1 MTLTDHVLSYVSFK
15 RGAGQSSQAEPE
27 RFLRSFAL
35 HAEAQ
40 GDRFVRVGTALAWAS
55 QTSSPQMRRRRLHY
69 VCGLAAFLHAEDERH
84 EVPHRDAL
92 GRTTRHRPPP
102 RILSLSQTQQVME
115 AALQLP
121 PPESLT
127 PVTFH
132 CLFGLLAATGLR
144 RSEAVGLQLVDL
156 TSDGLQIRHAKSGQ
170 PRLVPL
176 HETVQTAL
184 NRYLEVRLRCASA
197 SNHLFVLACGR
208 PVSPDH
214 LTRTFI
220 RLVRQLNLR
229 GGPGEP
235 GTRLHDLR
243 HGFAMR
249 ALESVASEDRSRI
262 SRHQLAL
269 STYLGHTNAS
279 GTYWY
284 LEATPVLLNQVSAAT
299 ERLHAGGADDE

>member
-1 MTLTDHVLSYVSFK
+1 MTLTDHVISYVSFK
-15 RGAGQSSQAEPE
+15 RGAGQSSLKEPE
-27 RFLRSFAL
+27 RLLRSFAL

-40 GDRFVRVGTALAWAS
+40 GDRFVRVETALAWAT
-55 QTSSPQMRRRRLHY
+55 QTTSPEMSRRRLHY

-92 GRTTRHRPPP
+92 SRKTRHRPPP
-102 RILSLSQTQQVME
+102 RTLSLLQTRQLME

-121 PPESLT
+121 PPASIT

-132 CLFGLLAATGLR
+132 YLFGLLAATGLR
-144 RSEAVGLQLVDL
+144 RAEAVGLQLEDL

-176 HETVQTAL
+176 HETARTAL
-184 NRYLEVRLRCASA
+184 DRYLEVRLRCGAS

-220 RLVRQLNLR
+220 RLARELNLR

-249 ALESVASEDRSRI
+249 ALESAANDDRSQI

-269 STYLGHTNAS
+269 STYLGHTSAS